1 MAARLEGR
9 GWTRAVARTNSGK
22 TDAGQTADDFAAAC
36 SALSAA
42 SGRMGMGVIVS
53 GEYGCGKT
61 SLVKAWCGPVRFYD
75 MNVREH
81 RGFLDPNAYPETYPT
96 LFGTTVVIDDLG
108 AELRSHYG
116 ESDYS
121 EARDF
126 ICEFHAR
133 KSAGARLYIT
143 TNLRMRELL
152 DRYGGRLV
160 DRLKDLCIPLRLW
173 GRSKRTWNLE

>member
-1 MAARLEGR
+1 M
-9 GWTRAVARTNSGK
+9 TNAGT
-22 TDAGQTADDFAAAC
+22 TDGGTAADDFAAAC
-36 SALSAA
+36 SALSTL
-42 SGRMGMGVIVS
+42 SGWNGMGLIVS

-61 SLVKAWCGPVRFYD
+61 SLVKAWRGSSRFYD
-75 MNVREH
+75 MNVRTH
-81 RGFLDPNAYPETYPT
+81 REYLDPNAYPETYPS
-96 LFGTTVVIDDLG
+96 LFTSSIVIDDLG

-133 KSAGARLYIT
+133 KSATARLYIT

-160 DRLKDLCIPLRLW
+160 DRLKDLCVPLRLW
-173 GRSKRTWNLE
+173 GRSKRTWNLA